1 MTAALLRAELA
12 SIAKPQDAV
21 ILARFFKTGK
31 GEYGYGD
38 VFIGVKVPPLHKIA
52 RRERGLA
59 LSETQKLIRSRIHE
73 ERLLGLFILTEK
85 FPREDDAGQRKIFD
99 LYIKNKK
106 HINNWDLVDLSAPG
120 VVGEYLRNRDRK
132 LLYKLAKSKSLWDR
146 RIAML
151 SCFAFIR
158 ANDFKTAFEIADLL
172 MKASEDLLHK
182 AVGWMIREIG
192 NRDIKAEEKFLRP
205 RYKKMPRTMLR
216 YAIEKF
222 PEKKRQAYLKGKI

>member
-1 MTAALLRAELA
+1 MSAADLRAELA
-12 SIAKPQDAV
+12 SIAKPEDAL

-59 LSETQKLIRSRIHE
+59 LGETQKLLRSKIHE
-73 ERLLGLFILTEK
+73 ERLLALFILVEK
-85 FPREDDAGQRKIFD
+85 FPREDEAGQKKIFD
-99 LYIKNKK
+99 LYIKNRK
-106 HINNWDLVDLSAPG
+106 HINNWDLIDLSAETII
-120 VVGEYLRNRDRK
+120 GEYLMNRDRK
-132 LLYKLAKSKSLWDR
+132 LLYALGRSKSLWDR

-158 ANDFKTAFEIADLL
+158 ANDFKTAFEIADIL
-172 MKASEDLLHK
+172 MPGTEDLIHK

-192 NRDIKAEEKFLRP
+192 NRDLKAEEKFLKT

-222 PEKKRQAYLKGKI
+222 PEKKRQAYLKGKV